1 MAGTHLKI
9 VGNNIHAFM
18 WNVVSLTFNVLFNT
32 TTLNVTIIVPLYT
45 NKHREYL
52 LHLLENT
59 IMEI

>member
-9 VGNNIHAFM
+9 VGNNIHALM

-45 NKHREYL
+45 SKYREYL